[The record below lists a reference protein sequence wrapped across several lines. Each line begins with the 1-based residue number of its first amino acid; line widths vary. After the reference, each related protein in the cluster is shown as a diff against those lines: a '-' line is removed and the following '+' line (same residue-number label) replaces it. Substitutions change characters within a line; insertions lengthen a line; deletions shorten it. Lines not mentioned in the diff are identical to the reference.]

1 MAALNASGGQITQ
14 RPKRERVEVR
24 ISHEQ
29 KALLQHA
36 AALEGRT
43 LSDFL
48 VASAQHA
55 ARESIREHQVI
66 SLSVGE
72 SRYFAD
78 VLLAPPQP
86 SDYMRAA
93 VARYRLLVG
102 HE

>member
-1 MAALNASGGQITQ
+1 MSVLSASAGLAPQ

-29 KALLQHA
+29 KALLQQA

-48 VASAQHA
+48 VTSAQHV
-55 ARESIREHQVI
+55 ARETIREHQVI
-66 SLSVGE
+66 SLSASE
-72 SRYFAD
+72 SRRFAEA
-78 VLLAPPQP
+78 LLSPPVP

-93 VARYRLLVG
+93 VARYRQLVD